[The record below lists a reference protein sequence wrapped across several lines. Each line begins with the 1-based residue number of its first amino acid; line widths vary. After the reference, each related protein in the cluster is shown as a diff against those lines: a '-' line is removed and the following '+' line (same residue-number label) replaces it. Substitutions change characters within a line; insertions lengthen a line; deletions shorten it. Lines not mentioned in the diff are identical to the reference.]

1 MPPITPC
8 LWSTPCPT
16 RCTSRLP
23 ARARATRC
31 QARCCFPPSGRS
43 AILPR
48 PQSSARPR
56 VPRTCKRSI
65 PRAACRSPPRCRIS
79 LRPRRLH
86 AATAVYVE
94 VRPQVVP
101 GCGQCHSAARTS
113 VPCGKTEE
121 SPFLQYVPRHRD
133 AVIVG
138 VHLWYGLH
146 VTRKFPTSYFQNPVC
161 VHASRHFSVIV
172 LYDKLVARHGDFF
185 VYHVYSR
192 GKFPVMFSLHES

>member
-1 MPPITPC
+1 MNFTCFFHRMPPITPC

-79 LRPRRLH
+79 SPPTFARCYRCICRGASPSSPRMWAVSQCRANFRPLWENRRIPLSSI
-86 AATAVYVE
+86 
-94 VRPQVVP
+94 RP
-101 GCGQCHSAARTS
+101 S
-113 VPCGKTEE
+113 
-121 SPFLQYVPRHRD
+121 SP
-133 AVIVG
+133 
-138 VHLWYGLH
+138 
-146 VTRKFPTSYFQNPVC
+146 
-161 VHASRHFSVIV
+161 
-172 LYDKLVARHGDFF
+172 
-185 VYHVYSR
+185 
-192 GKFPVMFSLHES
+192 